1 MLDFVSV
8 VCIRLNREHTP
19 LALTLGR
26 VVSEGLKVLDTSAL
40 IKAQL
45 PLSKSILKGVVLQPI
60 LSTKRK
66 SKQSAQPFP
75 QVGTESKMLVRNNSA
90 K

>member
-26 VVSEGLKVLDTSAL
+26 VVSEDLKVLDTSAL

-60 LSTKRK
+60 LSTKSK
-66 SKQSAQPFP
+66 SKQSAQPFS
-75 QVGTESKMLVRNNSA
+75 QVGTESKKACS
-90 K
+90 